1 LRTRFL
7 QESVQISNAEYEAF
21 AVGGLLISVQ
31 RVKSGKGASK
41 KVLQDNVSVDK
52 TGPFFSSGLEGSFD
66 GQRLRDSQQRRGVFG
81 CCR

>member
-1 LRTRFL
+1 MLLILSDGRLDEEGSDLGEQILENPLL

-41 KVLQDNVSVDK
+41 KALQDNVSVDK
-52 TGPFFSSGLEGSFD
+52 TGPFF
-66 GQRLRDSQQRRGVFG
+66 
-81 CCR
+81 